1 MWIRIDINFRVGY
14 TVVIVF
20 NKLYLFFILMKRM
33 NFYVSLFIWIIGME
47 RRFFNDWKSV
57 CLFR

>member
-1 MWIRIDINFRVGY
+1 MWIRIDIDFRVGY

-20 NKLYLFFILMKRM
+20 NKLYLFFILM
-33 NFYVSLFIWIIGME
+33 NFYVSLFIWIIGMK

>member
-1 MWIRIDINFRVGY
+1 MWIRIDIDFRVGY

-20 NKLYLFFILMKRM
+20 NKLYLFFILM

>member
-47 RRFFNDWKSV
+47 RFFNDWKSV